1 MTDPVVFLH
10 GRGLGSE
17 TAAEVASAFPGAE
30 LIAPTGGVGL
40 RRGQTWFEN
49 VAVGVAREDSVRA
62 AEDRFLAWRAS
73 SPLNGRPA
81 LLCGFSNGGAFAA
94 HLLMRHP
101 ALFTGAVLLSAPLVL
116 PPWPV
121 GALAGKPVFY
131 GHGRARDTV
140 VGASFYE
147 AAEAYL
153 LGASGCEATI
163 RHYDIGHAIEAPVIA
178 DLAAWYQTQDHG
190 PEDKG

>member
-1 MTDPVVFLH
+1 MTGPVVFLH
-10 GRGLGSE
+10 GRGLGPD
-17 TAAEVASAFPGAE
+17 TIAQVAPAFDGAE

-40 RRGQTWFEN
+40 RRGHTWFEN
-49 VAVGVAREDSVRA
+49 VDIGIAREDSVA
-62 AEDRFLAWRAS
+62 LAEERFLAWRTNG
-73 SPLNGRPA
+73 PLNGRPA

-101 ALFTGAVLLSAPLVL
+101 GLFTGGALLSAPLVL
-116 PPWPV
+116 PPWPA

-140 VGASFYE
+140 VGQPFYA

-153 LGASGCEATI
+153 LGGSGCEATI
-163 RHYDIGHAIEAPVIA
+163 RHYDIPHAIEAPMIA
-178 DLAAWYQTQDHG
+178 DLTAWYLTG
-190 PEDKG
+190 GKRPRLGR